1 MAQTFTNLLTHII
14 FSTKDRMP
22 LILPQFR
29 ADLHAY
35 MGGIIRELGGRARLI
50 NGTADHIH
58 LLARLPPT
66 LAIADALR
74 VIKTNSSR
82 WVREEK
88 TRRFGWQAG
97 YGAFSVSESK
107 AAEVMRYIANQEQH
121 HRKRTFQEGF
131 LAFLKRNNI
140 EYDERYIWQ

>member
-1 MAQTFTNLLTHII
+1 MT
-14 FSTKDRMP
+14 
-22 LILPQFR
+22 
-29 ADLHAY
+29 
-35 MGGIIRELGGRARLI
+35 
-50 NGTADHIH
+50 
-58 LLARLPPT
+58 
-66 LAIADALR
+66 DALT

-121 HRKRTFQEGF
+121 HRKRPFR
-131 LAFLKRNNI
+131 RNF
-140 EYDERYIWQ
+140 WHS